1 MVMVHRC
8 GLMEAGMR
16 DIGVMIRL
24 MDKESWF
31 MLMEMCMKGN
41 GLTIKHMVK
50 VRIPTQMVHFITE
63 IGWTTNNMDSA
74 WNHGQMVQNMKAIT

>member
-1 MVMVHRC
+1 MERRC

-41 GLTIKHMVK
+41 GSTTKPTAMAH
-50 VRIPTQMVHFITE
+50 IPTPMGHSIME
-63 IGWTTNNMDSA
+63 IG
-74 WNHGQMVQNMKAIT
+74 